1 MNILHLISQH
11 PESTGSGY
19 YLQNIIKEAAAANHR
34 NYLICGISG
43 DNRPELTCIDEVNC
57 DFISFESTELNFK
70 IPGMSDIMPYPSTRY
85 IDLSPDQLERYCRV
99 FGGRLQRAVE
109 KFRPDIIHS
118 HHLWIVSSITR
129 MMFPDIPM
137 VTSCHSTELR
147 QFVNCEHL
155 RAKVLEPCRRI
166 NRILSLTSSQK
177 EDIVEILG
185 IDEQKI
191 DIVGG
196 GFDKQ
201 LFRSSPKDTAPPIHL
216 LYAGKL
222 NFSKGVDM
230 LLESFAE
237 LDLDDVHLHIAGSG
251 AGKEAGHCLQLA
263 EQQKNRVTMHGR
275 LTQHEL
281 AGLMRKSHIFLLP
294 SLFEGLP
301 LVLLEALNCRCRIIT
316 TSLPGCR
323 ELLEGAGED
332 IVEFIHLN
340 EMVTENTA
348 SPEEKKRLK
357 AELKQAIVKMTAR
370 VAISNNPDSEKI
382 NRITHPYHW
391 DQVYRRINR
400 SYQKVING

>member
-34 NYLICGISG
+34 NFLICGISG
-43 DNRPELTCIDEVNC
+43 DNRPELTCIEEENC
-57 DFISFESTELNFK
+57 DFIVFESAELEFR

-85 IDLSPDQLERYCRV
+85 IDLSPDQLERYCEV
-99 FGGRLQRAVE
+99 FGRHIQKAVDRF
-109 KFRPDIIHS
+109 KPDIIHS
-118 HHLWIVSSITR
+118 HHLWIASSIIR

-155 RAKVLEPCRRI
+155 REKVLEPCRRI
-166 NRILSLTSSQK
+166 DRILSLTSSQK
-177 EDIVEILG
+177 QDIIDIFG
-185 IDEQKI
+185 IAEQKI

-196 GFDKQ
+196 GFDKR
-201 LFRSSPKDTAPPIHL
+201 LFRSAPNDTPPPINL

-237 LDLDDVHLHIAGSG
+237 IESDRFHLHIAGSG
-251 AGKEAGHCLQLA
+251 AGKQAGHCLKLA
-263 EQQKNRVTMHGR
+263 EQQKDRVTMHGR
-275 LTQHEL
+275 LNQDEL
-281 AGLMRKSHIFLLP
+281 AELMRKSHIFLLP

-301 LVLLEALNCRCRIIT
+301 LVLLEALNCQCRIIT

-332 IVEFIHLN
+332 IVEFIQLN
-340 EMVTENTA
+340 EMVTDSTA
-348 SPEEKKRLK
+348 GPAERDRLK
-357 AELKQAIVKMTAR
+357 AELKQAIMKMTAR
-370 VAISNNPDSEKI
+370 VEISNNPDSEKV
-382 NRITHPYHW
+382 NKITHPYHW
-391 DQVYRRINR
+391 DQVYERINR
-400 SYQKVING
+400 SYQRVING